1 MNDPELTTE
10 YLGLTLRNPIVAS
23 ASPVNADVDHLLA
36 LQAAGIGAVV
46 LPSLFEEQIEHE
58 LLMMDDLGFGGP
70 LSAEAVSGHSPNLDS
85 YNTGPGDYLTLVK
98 SAVEQLDVPVIASL
112 NGISNGGW
120 TSFAK
125 LIEDGGADALELN
138 IYLIAAN
145 PDVSGQEIE
154 DRYLRLVEEV
164 RATVSI
170 PLAVKLGPYFS
181 SPANMA
187 RRLADAGADGLVLF
201 NRFYQPDIDLD
212 TMTVSPNL
220 VLSTKAEMRLVLRWM
235 ALLHGRIDVSLA
247 ATTGVQ
253 QAEDVVKLILAG
265 ADVVMMTSALLRHG
279 ADYTATVVDG
289 VRRWFTEHDYESLA
303 QGRGSLSQQSS
314 PDPTAFERA
323 NYAKTIASYTPHPHA
338 Q

>member
-1 MNDPELTTE
+1 MTDPDLTTN

-23 ASPVNADVDHLLA
+23 ASPANADINHLTA
-36 LQAAGIGAVV
+36 LEAAGIGAVV

-58 LLMMDDLGFGGP
+58 LLMMDDLGFGAP
-70 LSAEAVSGHSPNLDS
+70 LSAEAVSGHRPNLDA
-85 YNTGPGDYLTLVK
+85 YNTGPGDYLNLIK

-145 PDVSGQEIE
+145 PDESGQAIE
-154 DRYLRLVEEV
+154 DRYLRLVDEV

-170 PLAVKLGPYFS
+170 PLAVKLGPFFS

-201 NRFYQPDIDLD
+201 NRFYQPDIDLE
-212 TMTVSPNL
+212 TLTVTPNL
-220 VLSTKAEMRLVLRWM
+220 VLSSRVEMRLVLRWM
-235 ALLHGRIDVSLA
+235 ALLHGRVEASLA
-247 ATTGVQ
+247 ATTGVD

-279 ADYTATVVDG
+279 AEHTTTVVDG
-289 VRRWFTEHDYESLA
+289 VRRWFAEHDYTSVD
-303 QGRGSLSQQSS
+303 QGRGSLSQRSS

-323 NYAKTIASYTPHPHA
+323 NYAETIASYTH
-338 Q
+338 

>member
-247 ATTGVQ
+247 VTTGVQ
-253 QAEDVVKLILAG
+253 
-265 ADVVMMTSALLRHG
+265 
-279 ADYTATVVDG
+279 
-289 VRRWFTEHDYESLA
+289 
-303 QGRGSLSQQSS
+303 
-314 PDPTAFERA
+314 
-323 NYAKTIASYTPHPHA
+323 
-338 Q
+338 